1 MPSLEELNPRQQLIV
16 FIVLGL
22 GLLGAAEYAWLSS
35 MRQSNSQL
43 QQKVQA
49 LKTSNAQLRPLALAA
64 PALARSNQFLFAR
77 LRKLEKVVPAQPR
90 IGHFIAVMQQQALVT
105 RVKIRQVMAL
115 PPQPHQ
121 FYVSV
126 PFHVMLQGGY
136 GQIAGFYSLLARLP
150 RIVNVRKITLVRT
163 HPSALPAAPWQTVQ
177 ADCVVTTFY
186 SQAGVH
192 PLPLHP

>member
-1 MPSLEELNPRQQLIV
+1 MASLEELNPRQQLIV
-16 FIVLGL
+16 FIVLGI

-35 MRQSNSQL
+35 MRQSNRQI
-43 QQKVQA
+43 QKKVQA
-49 LKTSNAQLRPLALAA
+49 LKTSNTQLRPLAFAA
-64 PALARSNQFLFAR
+64 PALARSNVFLSSR
-77 LRKLEKVVPAQPR
+77 LNQLEKVVPAQPR
-90 IGHFIAVMQQQALVT
+90 IGHFIAVLQQQALFT
-105 RVKIRQVMAL
+105 RVRIRQVQAL
-115 PPQPHQ
+115 PPEPHQ

-150 RIVNVRKITLVRT
+150 RIVNIRKITLVRT
-163 HPSALPAAPWQTVQ
+163 PPSALPAAPAQTVQ

-192 PLPLHP
+192 PVPLHP